1 MPSTKASPGR
11 RPRQPCRG
19 LRLPLSYFLV
29 HPGQGGSRLAG
40 RGGRDFGGVDFE
52 NPSLWTFEHGPST
65 ICRCDTGDSL
75 FPGHCDELQNCGGG
89 RAVDPDEAVRLLI
102 CGLERPPLM
111 SLRPLDLWNCDRQL
125 PMKETQTHSDDSPA
139 TVFADVG
146 LAAGNQEVVGFV

>member
-1 MPSTKASPGR
+1 MYATSEELISRTL
-11 RPRQPCRG
+11 PC
-19 LRLPLSYFLV
+19 
-29 HPGQGGSRLAG
+29 
-40 RGGRDFGGVDFE
+40 
-52 NPSLWTFEHGPST
+52 GPSST
-65 ICRCDTGDSL
+65 VRAPSVAATPATPSFLGTATSCRTVVV
-75 FPGHCDELQNCGGG
+75 
-89 RAVDPDEAVRLLI
+89 VDPDEAVRLLI